1 MKEREKKKRVAS
13 GKPDRYL
20 VQAVGKKR
28 PIVE

>member
-1 MKEREKKKRVAS
+1 MKEREKKRVAS
-13 GKPDRYL
+13 GKPDQYL